1 MKRMLL
7 IAAAALGLTGCAT
20 TGAPSGAAGAAATA
34 PSPADPWEG
43 FNRKV
48 FAFNDAV
55 DNALVRPLA
64 ETYRDLLPT
73 PVRTGVSNVLRNI
86 NDVWSAANHLLQGKL
101 EHGVEMG
108 FRVLTNTTF
117 GLGGVLDPAT
127 EMGLQ
132 RRPEDFGQT
141 LGVWGFPNGPFVM
154 LPLLGPSTVRDTT
167 GLLADRQVSA
177 SSLAASGGDQAAIT
191 ALEVISLRASLL
203 DAGRLL
209 DQVALDRYSFLRDS
223 YLQRRLDA
231 VYDGAPPFVDEF
243 ADEPDSAAAASR
255 KPAAQ
260 PAAQPAAKPTEPQGK
275 PAVQPPV
282 PKPGTQK

>member
-1 MKRMLL
+1 VL
-7 IAAAALGLTGCAT
+7 
-20 TGAPSGAAGAAATA
+20 
-34 PSPADPWEG
+34 PA
-43 FNRKV
+43 
-48 FAFNDAV
+48 
-55 DNALVRPLA
+55 
-64 ETYRDLLPT
+64 

-141 LGVWGFPNGPFVM
+141 LGVWGFPNGPFLM

-255 KPAAQ
+255 KPAAK
-260 PAAQPAAKPTEPQGK
+260 PAAKPTEPQGK